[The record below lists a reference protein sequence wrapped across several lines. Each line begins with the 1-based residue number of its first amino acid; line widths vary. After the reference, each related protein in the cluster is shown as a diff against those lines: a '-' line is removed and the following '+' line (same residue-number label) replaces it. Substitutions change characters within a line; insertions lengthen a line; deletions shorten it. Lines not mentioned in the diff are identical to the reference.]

1 MRASIQKTIV
11 LVISIVVGV
20 ISSKVEEDKD
30 FLWSIRSILIP
41 VLMTMLTLFITLS
54 MNLVKALDEL
64 PEALRE
70 KSVVVLDSIKRE
82 LRIVLSFLLFTF
94 SFVIILPLFI
104 SEGKNVI
111 WGRCIV
117 DGLLVLDI
125 ILFMIVILDTY
136 FGYLDL
142 IKNRK

>member
-1 MRASIQKTIV
+1 MRSSIQKTIV

-20 ISSKVEEDKD
+20 ISSKVEEDND

-70 KSVVVLDSIKRE
+70 KSVVVLASIKRE
-82 LRIVLSFLLFTF
+82 LQIVLSLLLLTF
-94 SFVIILPLFI
+94 SFVTILPLFI